1 MFGRIVLMRNKM
13 IGVFDSGFGGL
24 EILHE
29 VVRELPEY
37 DYIYLGDTARVPYGS
52 RSQEIVYGFTE
63 QAVDFLFKKG
73 CQLIIFACNT
83 ASGQALRR
91 IQQEYLTKHYPQ
103 RRVLG
108 VLIPTSE
115 AAVDQTKNKR
125 IGVIATEGTV
135 FSGAF
140 ERELKKLDSKVRVFQ
155 KACPLLVPIV
165 EEGEQE
171 SKITDLAIRNYLQPL
186 LKRNIDTLILGCT
199 HYGILK
205 GKIKKVVGPNVKVI
219 VEGKIV
225 AEKLKD
231 YLQRHPE
238 IEQKLGKNSKIRFL
252 TTDLSEKFKILGSQ
266 FFGKPIKPEKVKLE

>member
-1 MFGRIVLMRNKM
+1 M

-52 RSQEIVYGFTE
+52 RSQEIVYGFTK

-73 CQLIIFACNT
+73 CQLIVFACNT

-108 VLIPTSE
+108 VLIPASE
-115 AAVDQTKNKR
+115 AAVDQTKNRR